1 MKIDSFEDKKITKG
15 EGCVQRRFLNVKTVK
30 LNHHSFE
37 SRVTAARVKLSGSQ
51 KIMQSLQHKDQRV
64 EVPSYGVCISIFHFR
79 INYMTW
85 GDLVNAVT
93 ANVLVGPGSTM
104 VFQGRLC
111 ELKCHL
117 TIVFHQYV
125 YIIKKIKSKSTCI

>member
-1 MKIDSFEDKKITKG
+1 
-15 EGCVQRRFLNVKTVK
+15 
-30 LNHHSFE
+30 
-37 SRVTAARVKLSGSQ
+37 
-51 KIMQSLQHKDQRV
+51 MQSLQNKDQGV
-64 EVPSYGVCISIFHFR
+64 ELPSYGICISTFHFR

-93 ANVLVGPGSTM
+93 ANVGTGSII